1 MSGFRRVPLPAASTT
16 PLMAHLH
23 PSNALEPQ
31 YIDSHGRYQSSSDW
45 WRWLF
50 RI

>member
-16 PLMAHLH
+16 PLIAHLH
-23 PSNALEPQ
+23 SSNDLDPQ
-31 YIDSHGRYQSSSDW
+31 YIDSHGRYQSSSDR
-45 WRWLF
+45 WRWFF